1 MRPMRF
7 LVVSIS
13 FSAFFGSFL
22 VSPWLIRGRSQNA
35 ALAGD
40 VTPILRLEKSKY
52 LLGEAIRFWVGV
64 EPKNSSDIPREAW
77 KPCSLE
83 IIKPDGSTE
92 TQSVGWP
99 TDGWPGRGW
108 YGGWGFDDNQAGPYV
123 LVLECA
129 GEKTKPLE
137 LIVERNDLSD
147 QIRAE
152 FHFERSGVIRMGTPV
167 PVILTVQNNSPNAIQ
182 FPQRGAMSEGIS
194 LRVIREEPA
203 FRSDFF
209 YPWEKLTSSST
220 LPNTYT
226 WDVASNIPSVVLKP
240 GEHFEQH
247 FVLEEAY
254 SFDQPGN
261 YEVTFS
267 TVLSVLVGEAHGP
280 FSELCPIRMPV
291 EAKEKFTATAA
302 E

>member
-1 MRPMRF
+1 
-7 LVVSIS
+7 
-13 FSAFFGSFL
+13 
-22 VSPWLIRGRSQNA
+22 
-35 ALAGD
+35 
-40 VTPILRLEKSKY
+40 
-52 LLGEAIRFWVGV
+52 
-64 EPKNSSDIPREAW
+64 
-77 KPCSLE
+77 
-83 IIKPDGSTE
+83 
-92 TQSVGWP
+92 
-99 TDGWPGRGW
+99 
-108 YGGWGFDDNQAGPYV
+108 
-123 LVLECA
+123 
-129 GEKTKPLE
+129 
-137 LIVERNDLSD
+137 
-147 QIRAE
+147 
-152 FHFERSGVIRMGTPV
+152 MGTPV